1 MFITRMSRHDKE
13 DVREFHKEQ
22 RWEDSNIDEGVTFIA
37 RDGGIVGSIRLVEAA
52 PQTLIVED
60 VLVTEPR
67 RGEGIGRQLVQAA
80 MNSRG
85 GTMFLCCHDDVI
97 SFYEK
102 FDFKEIPFEQQPAEV
117 QEYFRSHGD
126 YPTEPGHD
134 HYFMTAR

>member
-1 MFITRMSRHDKE
+1 MFITRMTRHDKD
-13 DVREFHKEQ
+13 DVRAFLKER
-22 RWEDSNIDEGVTFIA
+22 RWEDANIDEGVVFIA
-37 RDGGIVGSIRLVEAA
+37 RDGGIVGSIRLVEVA
-52 PQTLIVED
+52 PQMLIVED

-67 RGEGIGRQLVQAA
+67 RGQGIGRQIVQAA

-85 GTMFLCCHDDVI
+85 GTMYLCAHDDVI

-102 FDFKEIPFEQQPAEV
+102 FGFTELPFDVQPEVV
-117 QEYFRSHGD
+117 QEYFKLHGD